1 MIRKPIGK
9 LKDAGQARK
18 LRRKLSIR
26 KKLSG
31 TAERPRLSLSKTNK
45 HLVIQAIDDNGNVT
59 LFSVQTFG
67 KSAVQAKS
75 NVEGAKLVGAKV
87 AQELKSRKI
96 ETAVFD
102 RNGLK
107 YHGVVAALVD
117 SARENGIKI

>member
-9 LKDAGQARK
+9 LKDEGQARK
-18 LRRKLSIR
+18 LRRKLAIR

-45 HLVIQAIDDNGNVT
+45 HLVVQAIDDNSNVT

-75 NVEGAKLVGAKV
+75 NVEGAKLVGSKV